1 MMQLPQSMPGHFQE
15 FEDQYL
21 ETMYKFYEE
30 NGENSNVRV
39 RTGDLAERL
48 DVSPASATE
57 MIQRLST
64 KGFIDYE
71 RYKGAK
77 LTIEGLKHGQMIKR
91 RHRLAEVLLERIPF
105 EGNTHETACRLEHAI
120 DDDLE
125 IALTLL
131 LGNPQ
136 TAPIDGSHEMSR
148 EIPDIGEGLSQRVVE
163 KLNKHKSLYD
173 LSTNESGEI
182 VGLLITQEL
191 RELFQGSLSIGASV
205 ESNGNMSYDV
215 NGQTVSLKAD
225 IARLIIVEV

>member
-1 MMQLPQSMPGHFQE
+1 
-15 FEDQYL
+15 
-21 ETMYKFYEE
+21 MYKFYEE

-57 MIQRLST
+57 MIQRLSS

-148 EIPDIGEGLSQRVVE
+148 EIPDIGEGLS
-163 KLNKHKSLYD
+163 LSL
-173 LSTNESGEI
+173 I
-182 VGLLITQEL
+182 HI
-191 RELFQGSLSIGASV
+191 
-205 ESNGNMSYDV
+205 
-215 NGQTVSLKAD
+215 
-225 IARLIIVEV
+225 

>member
-1 MMQLPQSMPGHFQE
+1 MPGHFQE

-30 NGENSNVRV
+30 NGENANVRV
-39 RTGDLAERL
+39 RTGDLPERL
-48 DVSPASATE
+48 RVSPASATE
-57 MIQRLST
+57 MIQRLGA
-64 KGFIDYE
+64 KGYIDYE

-77 LTIEGLKHGQMIKR
+77 LTVEGLKHGQMIKR

-125 IALTLL
+125 VALTLL

-136 TAPIDGSHEMSR
+136 TAPIDGAHEMSR
-148 EIPDIGEGLSQRVVE
+148 DIPDISEGLSQRVLE
-163 KLNKHKSLYD
+163 KLNKHKSIHE
-173 LSTNESGEI
+173 LSIDESGEI

-191 RELFQGSLSIGASV
+191 RDLFQGHLSIGASV
-205 ESNGNMSYDV
+205 KSNGNMSYV
-215 NGQTVSLKAD
+215 INKQTMDIKAD
-225 IARLIIVEV
+225 VARLIIVEV

>member
-1 MMQLPQSMPGHFQE
+1 MPGHFQE

-48 DVSPASATE
+48 RVSPASATE
-57 MIQRLST
+57 MIQRLSA
-64 KGFIDYE
+64 KGYIDYE

-77 LTIEGLKHGQMIKR
+77 LTVEGLKHGQMIKR

-125 IALTLL
+125 VALTLL

-136 TAPIDGSHEMSR
+136 TAPVDGAHEMSR
-148 EIPDIGEGLSQRVVE
+148 DIPDIGEGLSQRVVD
-163 KLNKHKSLYD
+163 KLNKHKSIHEM
-173 LSTNESGEI
+173 STNESGEI

-191 RELFQGSLSIGASV
+191 RDLFQGHLSIGASV
-205 ESNGNMSYDV
+205 ESNGNMSYV
-215 NGQTVSLKAD
+215 INKQTMDIKAD
-225 IARLIIVEV
+225 VARLIIVEV

>member
-1 MMQLPQSMPGHFQE
+1 MAGHFQE

-30 NGENSNVRV
+30 NGENAHTRV

-48 DVSPASATE
+48 GVSPASATE
-57 MIQRLST
+57 MIQRLSA
-64 KGFIDYE
+64 KGYIDYE

-77 LTIEGLKHGQMIKR
+77 LTTEGLKHGQMIKR

-125 IALTLL
+125 VALMLL

-136 TAPIDGSHEMSR
+136 FAPIDGAHEMSR
-148 EIPDIGEGLSQRVVE
+148 EIPSMSEVINERLAQKMSR
-163 KLNKHKSLYD
+163 HKTIWD
-173 LSTNESGEI
+173 LKADESGKI
-182 VGLLITQEL
+182 VGLLITEEL
-191 RELFQGSLSIGASV
+191 RKLFAGNLVIGAV
-205 ESNGNMSYDV
+205 VKSNGNANYDI
-215 NGQTVSLKAD
+215 NGQTIGLKAD
-225 IARLIIVEV
+225 IANSIIVEV

>member
-1 MMQLPQSMPGHFQE
+1 MPGHFQE

-48 DVSPASATE
+48 HVSPASATE
-57 MIQRLST
+57 MIQRLSA
-64 KGFIDYE
+64 KGYIDYE

-77 LTIEGLKHGQMIKR
+77 LTVEGLKHGQMIKR

-125 IALTLL
+125 VALTLL

-136 TAPIDGSHEMSR
+136 TAPVDGAHEMSR
-148 EIPDIGEGLSQRVVE
+148 DIPDIGEGLSQRVVE
-163 KLNKHKSLYD
+163 KLNKHKSID
-173 LSTNESGEI
+173 ELSTNESGEI
-182 VGLLITQEL
+182 VGLLVTQEL
-191 RELFQGSLSIGASV
+191 RDLFQGHLSIGASV
-205 ESNGNMSYDV
+205 KSNGNMNYVINKHTVDIKEDV
-215 NGQTVSLKAD
+215 
-225 IARLIIVEV
+225 ARLIIVEV